1 MKKRQKHYLSVIIIL
16 FLCIGIGYAY
26 LSSTLNSSFSNITV
40 TGFDRICQRATTLHT
55 ETCTLSSGGCYADG
69 YSASGSKK
77 TKTITYGKLGTTG
90 ALSVGDAFDCDVNND
105 GVYDSAT
112 ERFYYIGNLSTNS
125 SRAVLIYYNN
135 TNSNGD
141 AAANQTATYNTGNNI
156 KSGPTVAKNYMPRTT
171 KWTKVTLNSTTRTI
185 KDESGTTVVSSFSY
199 SGFAARLLTIQEIK
213 TACGSSITTNGVL
226 DSKCTFMLE
235 NTNYHA
241 STNFLTGYWLENQ
254 ENSSPYYAYRIMAT
268 SRRLGYLPTS
278 SVTTGNELGV
288 RPVIEVLKS
297 KMIY

>member
-1 MKKRQKHYLSVIIIL
+1 
-16 FLCIGIGYAY
+16 
-26 LSSTLNSSFSNITV
+26 
-40 TGFDRICQRATTLHT
+40 
-55 ETCTLSSGGCYADG
+55 
-69 YSASGSKK
+69 
-77 TKTITYGKLGTTG
+77 
-90 ALSVGDAFDCDVNND
+90 
-105 GVYDSAT
+105 
-112 ERFYYIGNLSTNS
+112 
-125 SRAVLIYYNN
+125 
-135 TNSNGD
+135 
-141 AAANQTATYNTGNNI
+141 
-156 KSGPTVAKNYMPRTT
+156 MPRTT

-268 SRRLGYLPTS
+268 SRMLGYLPTS

-288 RPVIEVLKS
+288 RPLIDVLKS